1 MNKVVDGNFSYT
13 DKVLEIILDFCITKE
28 GRLIIS
34 NRKTMLEIT
43 LIKAS
48 SMSLWSGSTYNITH
62 IDIQST
68 GNNRW
73 FNDV

>member
-1 MNKVVDGNFSYT
+1 MNKVVDGNFRYI

-28 GRLIIS
+28 RTLIIS

-48 SMSLWSGSTYNITH
+48 SMFLWSGSTYDITH

>member
-1 MNKVVDGNFSYT
+1 MNKVVDGNFSYI
-13 DKVLEIILDFCITKE
+13 DKVFEIISDFCITKE
-28 GRLIIS
+28 RRPIIS

-43 LIKAS
+43 LIKAF
-48 SMSLWSGSTYNITH
+48 SMFLWSGSTYNITH

>member
-1 MNKVVDGNFSYT
+1 MNKVVDGNFSYI

-28 GRLIIS
+28 RRLIIS

-48 SMSLWSGSTYNITH
+48 SMFLWSGSTYDITH

-73 FNDV
+73 FDDV